1 MEEAE
6 RQVMATRATKT
17 LARPGLA
24 AHQEALRLPLPK
36 LVKRLTDLIGRKLTA
51 YAAGV
56 QDTRALDRWIE
67 GVQPYGDAAQRLR
80 LTFQVARTLA
90 DYDSPSTVQ
99 AWLMGVNPE
108 LGDRVP
114 LALLREGEIEKV
126 GPGVMAAA
134 HAFIAG
140 G

>member
-1 MEEAE
+1 
-6 RQVMATRATKT
+6 MATMVRKS

-24 AHQEALRLPLPK
+24 AHQEALRLPLPE
-36 LVKRLTDLIGRKLTA
+36 LVTRLTDLIGRKLTA

-56 QDTRALDRWIE
+56 QDTRALDRWL
-67 GVQPYGDAAQRLR
+67 GGAHPYNDAEQRLR

-90 DYDSPSTVQ
+90 DYDSPGTIQ

-114 LALLREGEIEKV
+114 LALLREGEIGTV
-126 GPGVMAAA
+126 GPEVMAAA
-134 HAFIAG
+134 RSFIAG

>member
-1 MEEAE
+1 
-6 RQVMATRATKT
+6 MATKS

-24 AHQEALRLPLPK
+24 AHQEALRLPFSE
-36 LVKRLTDLIGRKLTA
+36 LVARLSSLIGRKLTA

-56 QDTRALDRWIE
+56 ADTRALDRWTG
-67 GVQPYGDAAQRLR
+67 GVQPYGDAEQRLR

-114 LALLREGEIEKV
+114 LALLREGEIQKV
-126 GPGVMAAA
+126 GPEVMAAVR
-134 HAFIAG
+134 AFIAG